1 MTDTDHA
8 DHLTFLKHLDASH
21 DAVWCAARWLQNKGH
36 HVVVTPT
43 TKSKTH
49 GEWKQH
55 ADSGDLYLQ
64 QRIEVK
70 KRGIDFTGAGDW
82 PHGDK
87 FIVCSRHSYDLAR
100 PKPYAWIILN
110 KAKTHAAIVKA
121 ESRTRWVVEKR
132 TDSRYQ
138 NYTQEFYF
146 CPLDCVTW
154 VKPRRPMNTLRKGE
168 QGPRLLIWE
177 GRCASR
183 CACQCAVAALGS
195 AVTTFFRHL
204 ANARGKTVLRVISA
218 ADRPLAGNLIM
229 ARKKLAV

>member
-1 MTDTDHA
+1 MAQKIIVLVEDSAA
-8 DHLTFLKHLDASH
+8 DARVVTRAIDKLGDATIEIIHHETAENALKYFQGCEHNADKRIVLMDINLPGTNGLTFLKHLDASH

-43 TKSKTH
+43 SKSKTH

-154 VKPRRPMNTLRKGE
+154 V
-168 QGPRLLIWE
+168 
-177 GRCASR
+177 S
-183 CACQCAVAALGS
+183 
-195 AVTTFFRHL
+195 L
-204 ANARGKTVLRVISA
+204 A
-218 ADRPLAGNLIM
+218 DQ
-229 ARKKLAV
+229 